1 MLNTILFSIILGAF
15 TSIVSIFL
23 TEKITNIFFNKKEFS
38 ENYIMFSKVF
48 YTFLFMSF
56 SIIFS
61 ILIGKIYPIYFKE
74 SLRHIF
80 IKGYFSTYFIIFFLF
95 AFRKGT

>member
-23 TEKITNIFFNKKEFS
+23 TEKITNIFFKKKEFS
-38 ENYIMFSKVF
+38 KNYIMLSKVF
-48 YTFLFMSF
+48 YIFLFMSC
-56 SIIFS
+56 SIISS
-61 ILIGKIYPIYFKE
+61 IFIGKSYSIYFEE

-80 IKGYFSTYFIIFFLF
+80 IKGYFSTYFIIFFMF
-95 AFRKGT
+95 SFRKGT

>member
-1 MLNTILFSIILGAF
+1 MLNTILFSIILGIF

-23 TEKITNIFFNKKEFS
+23 TEKITNIFFKKKEFS
-38 ENYIMFSKVF
+38 KKYIMFSKVF
-48 YTFLFMSF
+48 YIFLFMGF
-56 SIIFS
+56 SIIPS
-61 ILIGKIYPIYFKE
+61 IFIGKSYPIYFEE

-80 IKGYFSTYFIIFFLF
+80 IKGYFSTYFIIFFMF

>member
-1 MLNTILFSIILGAF
+1 MLNIIVLSIILGIF

-23 TEKITNIFFNKKEFS
+23 TEKITNLFFNKKEFS

-48 YTFLFMSF
+48 YSFLFMSF
-56 SIIFS
+56 SILFS
-61 ILIGKIYPIYFKE
+61 IIIGKGYPLYFEE
-74 SLRHIF
+74 SLRHVF
-80 IKGYFSTYFIIFFLF
+80 IKGYFSAYFIIFFIF

>member
-1 MLNTILFSIILGAF
+1 MINIILFSIILGVL
-15 TSIVSIFL
+15 TSLVSIFL
-23 TEKITNIFFNKKEFS
+23 TEKITNLFFNKKEFS

-48 YTFLFMSF
+48 YIFLFM
-56 SIIFS
+56 IFS
-61 ILIGKIYPIYFKE
+61 IFFSIFIRKHYPLYFEE

-80 IKGYFSTYFIIFFLF
+80 IKGYFSTYFIIFLMF